1 MALRSLPRSLLRG
14 SLLSHAQPRASAL
27 RPCRALATASADG
40 DGPVY
45 VVFGATGG
53 IGAEVSRLLHAS
65 GGRVTLVGRNAEKLD
80 ALAASLPGAHATRC
94 ANAAAAGEADAAIA
108 GAMER
113 YGRVDGVANCVGS
126 VVLKAAHMTSDAELA
141 AVMET
146 NMGTSFSILRASVK
160 AMTRAGAKGG
170 SVVLCSSA
178 VARFGLP
185 NHEAIAAAKGAVA
198 GLALSAAATYAPQ
211 NVRVNVVSPG
221 LVRTNAECLV
231 LLARL
236 RELPTHVAPRASQ
249 TRTPMTTRI
258 TGNEAAL
265 KASIEM
271 HALKRIGEPGDS
283 ARAIAFLLDPA
294 NSFITGQ
301 NLGVDGGLGSLKP
314 R

>member
-1 MALRSLPRSLLRG
+1 MALRSLPRALLRG
-14 SLLSHAQPRASAL
+14 SLSSSLPSHAQPRASAL
-27 RPCRALATASADG
+27 RPCRALATASGDDG
-40 DGPVY
+40 APVY
-45 VVFGATGG
+45 VIFGATGG
-53 IGAEVSRLLHAS
+53 IGAEVSRLLHAA

-94 ANAAAAGEADAAIA
+94 VNAAAAGEADAAIA
-108 GAMER
+108 GAIER

-146 NMGTSFSILRASVK
+146 NLGTSFSILRASVK

-198 GLALSAAATYAPQ
+198 GLALSAAATYAPH

-221 LVRTNAECLV
+221 LVRAS
-231 LLARL
+231 
-236 RELPTHVAPRASQ
+236 VAA
-249 TRTPMTTRI
+249 
-258 TGNEAAL
+258 
-265 KASIEM
+265 
-271 HALKRIGEPGDS
+271 
-283 ARAIAFLLDPA
+283 
-294 NSFITGQ
+294 
-301 NLGVDGGLGSLKP
+301 
-314 R
+314 

>member
-1 MALRSLPRSLLRG
+1 MALRSLPSALLRG
-14 SLLSHAQPRASAL
+14 GLSSALRSHAQPRVPAL
-27 RPCRALATASADG
+27 RPCRALATASASDS
-40 DGPVY
+40 PAAVY

-53 IGAEVSRLLHAS
+53 IGAELSRLLHAS
-65 GGRVTLVGRNAEKLD
+65 GGNVVLVGRSAEKLD

-113 YGRVDGVANCVGS
+113 YGRVDGVANCIGS
-126 VVLKAAHMTSDAELA
+126 VVLKAAHMTSDVELA

-146 NMGTSFSILRASVK
+146 NLGTSFSILRASVK

-221 LVRTNAECLV
+221 LVR
-231 LLARL
+231 
-236 RELPTHVAPRASQ
+236 ASV
-249 TRTPMTTRI
+249 R
-258 TGNEAAL
+258 
-265 KASIEM
+265 M
-271 HALKRIGEPGDS
+271 HA
-283 ARAIAFLLDPA
+283 
-294 NSFITGQ
+294 
-301 NLGVDGGLGSLKP
+301 
-314 R
+314 